1 MLEQALLSEQFRV
14 LLAKEQEVAKCYAEL
29 IDKVEDPRLRQQVA
43 RLCRDKN
50 RHVRLAERLLEIVP

>member
-14 LLAKEQEVAKCYAEL
+14 LLAKEQEVAKRYAEL
-29 IDKVEDPRLRQQVA
+29 VSKVEDPSLRQQVA

>member
-14 LLAKEQEVAKCYAEL
+14 LLAKEQEVARRYAEL
-29 IDKVEDPRLRQQVA
+29 VRIVEDPSLRQQVA

>member
-1 MLEQALLSEQFRV
+1 MLEQALLSEQFRA
-14 LLAKEQEVAKCYAEL
+14 LLEKEQEVARCYAEL
-29 IDKVEDPRLRQQVA
+29 VARVEDPRLRQQVA